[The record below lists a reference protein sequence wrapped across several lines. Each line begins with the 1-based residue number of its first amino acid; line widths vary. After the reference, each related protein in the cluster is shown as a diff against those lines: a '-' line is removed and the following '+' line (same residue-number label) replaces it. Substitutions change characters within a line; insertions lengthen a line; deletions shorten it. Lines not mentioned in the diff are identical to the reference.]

1 MEILDCAIVVAGAA
15 GGIGPALCT
24 DLAHKG
30 ARLGLVD
37 LDRPAGVLLTKQLS
51 GLTICTFRHGDLS
64 VPAEATAAIRSLA
77 AALGG
82 IDAFVMVHP
91 QSGAAWGTAAAEA
104 ARHRRFPH
112 TPVGILSWGGAANR
126 SVIATNGK
134 VLPI

>member
-1 MEILDCAIVVAGAA
+1 MEILDSAIVVAGAA
-15 GGIGPALCT
+15 GGVGPDLCA

-37 LDRPAGVLLTKQLS
+37 LDRPAGVLLTRQLS
-51 GLTICTFRHGDLS
+51 GLTLCTFRHCDLS
-64 VPAEATAAIRSLA
+64 VPAEAIAAIRSLA
-77 AALGG
+77 AALEG

-91 QSGAAWGTAAAEA
+91 QDGAVWGTAAAEA

-112 TPVGILSWGGAANR
+112 TPVGILSMAGAANR
-126 SVIATNGK
+126 PVSATNSK